1 MKWLLLVFL
10 FFPLFLPAQTND
22 DAVEALSQYLRFP
35 SLSGEEV
42 EAGRFF
48 ADLCAARGLHL
59 TFMGEENGH
68 FNFAASLYALSER
81 KPNVL
86 FLNHIDVV
94 EADASKQVWRYPPFS
109 GTVAEGKI
117 WGRGAYDN
125 KGAGIMQ
132 LFAIASFAARARA
145 EDLPFNVTL
154 LAVSCEET
162 QCEGGL
168 RSVIRDYLEMLN
180 PVVVFGEGPPS
191 LGGAVPSHPEKLIY
205 PIAVGHKRALWLQL
219 HSEVDC
225 LGHGSVTPHV
235 YCNKEMVHAL
245 DRLMGWKPRL
255 HFNRQNVR
263 MLRELGSL
271 EGGVTGFFLRHPRL
285 LKPVVAPALRK
296 EPALAALFSN
306 NLTVTTIHGGNEAV
320 NVIPRQCTA
329 LIDCRLLPHTDQDK
343 YLKRLRKKMG
353 KADIAI
359 DIMMD
364 MPQVAL
370 SSEDSP
376 FYEALYQSIS
386 AFYPDAAVFPVII
399 PNITDDGWFRAA
411 GIPCYSSIPV
421 HMTRESME
429 CIHAADEHIP
439 VQSLY
444 DGIAV
449 YTDLIGR
456 IFCFTGLAEE

>member
-10 FFPLFLPAQTND
+10 SFPLFLPAQTNE
-22 DAVEALSQYLRFP
+22 DAVEALSHYLRIL
-35 SLSGEEV
+35 SHSGEEA

-48 ADLCAARGLHL
+48 ADLCAARGLHV
-59 TFMGEENGH
+59 TYMGEGNGH
-68 FNFAASLYALSER
+68 FNFAASLYALSEG

-94 EADASKQVWRYPPFS
+94 EADTLKESWRYPPFS

-117 WGRGAYDN
+117 WGRGAYDD

-132 LFAIASFAARARA
+132 LFAIASFVEMAQV
-145 EDLPFNVTL
+145 EDLSFNVTL

-162 QCEGGL
+162 QCPGGL
-168 RSVIRDYLEMLN
+168 QSVIQDYLETLN

-191 LGGAVPSHPEKLIY
+191 LEGVVSSHPEKLIY
-205 PIAVGHKRALWLQL
+205 PIALGHKRALWLQL

-225 LGHGSVTPHV
+225 LGHGSVTPPS
-235 YCNKEMVHAL
+235 YSNKEMVGAL
-245 DRLMGWKPRL
+245 DRLMGWNPRL
-255 HFNRQNVR
+255 QFNRHNVR
-263 MLRELGSL
+263 MLKELGRL

-296 EPALAALFSN
+296 EPALAALFTD
-306 NLTVTTIHGGNEAV
+306 NLTVTSIHGGDETI

-329 LIDCRLLPHTDQDK
+329 LIDCRLLPDTDQGDF
-343 YLKRLRKKMG
+343 LKRLRKKMR
-353 KADIAI
+353 KANINVDI
-359 DIMMD
+359 IME
-364 MPQVAL
+364 MPQVPP

-376 FYEALYQSIS
+376 FYKALHQSIS
-386 AFYPDAAVFPVII
+386 TFYPDAAVFPVII
-399 PNITDDGWFRAA
+399 PNVTDDGWFRAA

-421 HMTRESME
+421 YMTRKSME
-429 CIHAADEHIP
+429 HIHGADEHLP
-439 VQSLY
+439 VQSLR

-449 YTDLIGR
+449 YTDLIARLFRFSGR
-456 IFCFTGLAEE
+456 EEE

>member
-10 FFPLFLPAQTND
+10 SFPLFLPAQTDD

-35 SLSGEEV
+35 SLSGEEA

-48 ADLCAARGLHL
+48 ANLCAARGLHL

-68 FNFAASLYALSER
+68 FNFAASLYALSEE

-94 EADASKQVWRYPPFS
+94 EADTSKQVWRYPPFS

-132 LFAIASFAARARA
+132 LFAIASFVARAQA
-145 EDLPFNVTL
+145 EDLPFNITL
-154 LAVSCEET
+154 LAVSGEET
-162 QCEGGL
+162 QCPEGL
-168 RSVIRDYLEMLN
+168 QSVIRDYQEVLN

-191 LGGAVPSHPEKLIY
+191 LEGIVPSHPEKLIY

-225 LGHGSVTPHV
+225 LGHGSVTPPV
-235 YCNKEMVHAL
+235 YSNKEMIRAL
-245 DRLMGWKPRL
+245 NRLMGWKPRL
-255 HFNRQNVR
+255 RFNRQNVR
-263 MLRELGSL
+263 MLRELGRL
-271 EGGVTGFFLRHPRL
+271 EGGVAGVFLRHPRL

-296 EPALAALFSN
+296 EPALAALFTD
-306 NLTVTTIHGGNEAV
+306 NLTVTAIHGGNETV

-329 LIDCRLLPHTDQDK
+329 LIDCRLLPETDQDK
-343 YLKRLRKKMG
+343 YVRRLRKKIR
-353 KADIAI
+353 KTDVALDIL
-359 DIMMD
+359 MD
-364 MPQVAL
+364 MPQVAP
-370 SSEDSP
+370 SAEDSP

-399 PNITDDGWFRAA
+399 PNFTDDGWFRAA

-429 CIHAADEHIP
+429 CVHGADEHIP
-439 VQSLY
+439 VQSLL

-456 IFCFTGLAEE
+456 LFRFTGLAEE